1 LKRKNLSP
9 LRNLSSDFPASIVVF
24 LVALPLCLGIALA
37 SGAPLISGLI
47 AGIVGGIVVGFLSES
62 PLGVSGPAAGLAVIV
77 LTAIQELGSLPVFLA
92 AVVLSGVIQIILG
105 LLRAGFIGYFFPS
118 AVIKGMLAGIG
129 CIIILKQIPH
139 AVGYDKVYEGSL
151 SFIQED
157 NQNTLTEL
165 INMLQYISPGPL
177 LIAVVSLAILIIWER
192 PWIKNYR
199 WSKLIPG
206 PLVSAVTGALLVL
219 LFEQFPLL
227 QLKADQV
234 VQMPVISDF
243 SNYSRLITFPDFSAF
258 TRFDVLGVAFTIA
271 VIGSIET
278 LLCLEAAD
286 KLDPYK
292 RVTSTNRELLA
303 QGVGNCVSGLL
314 GGLPVTQVI
323 VRTSSNVQAEAKT
336 KTSAIFH
343 GVWLLLSL
351 LFFPYLL
358 NLIPLSGLAAILLV
372 VGFKLIKPQQIRNL
386 YKEGFDQIVPFTVTI
401 IALIFTDL
409 LIGVTLGLAVGLF
422 LILWENYRNPFYA
435 DPDIDHPEDGIRIQ
449 LAEDVSFLNK
459 AGLLQAFDHL
469 PDGLRVVIDASRTRQ
484 MHPDIHEI
492 IDDFLINAKTRNI
505 EVEYIKQNN
514 SGISDHRKHMYDI
527 SLEKSES
534 NRKEKEK

>member
-1 LKRKNLSP
+1 MKRKNLSP

-157 NQNTLTEL
+157 SQNTLSEL

-177 LIAVVSLAILIIWER
+177 LIAVVSLAILIIWES

-422 LILWENYRNPFYA
+422 LILWENYRHPFYA

-459 AGLLQAFDHL
+459 AGLLQALDHL

>member
-1 LKRKNLSP
+1 M
-9 LRNLSSDFPASIVVF
+9 
-24 LVALPLCLGIALA
+24 
-37 SGAPLISGLI
+37 
-47 AGIVGGIVVGFLSES
+47 
-62 PLGVSGPAAGLAVIV
+62 
-77 LTAIQELGSLPVFLA
+77 T
-92 AVVLSGVIQIILG
+92 
-105 LLRAGFIGYFFPS
+105 
-118 AVIKGMLAGIG
+118 
-129 CIIILKQIPH
+129 
-139 AVGYDKVYEGSL
+139 
-151 SFIQED
+151 
-157 NQNTLTEL
+157 
-165 INMLQYISPGPL
+165 
-177 LIAVVSLAILIIWER
+177 
-192 PWIKNYR
+192 
-199 WSKLIPG
+199 
-206 PLVSAVTGALLVL
+206 TGALLGI
-219 LFEQFPLL
+219 LFKQIPLL
-227 QLKADQV
+227 QLEAEQI

-336 KTSAIFH
+336 KTSAVFH
-343 GVWLLLSL
+343 GIWLLLSL
-351 LFFPYLL
+351 LFFPTIL
-358 NLIPLSGLAAILLV
+358 NLIPLSSLAAILLV
-372 VGFKLIKPQQIRNL
+372 VGFKLIKPQQIHNL
-386 YKEGFDQIVPFTVTI
+386 YKNGFDQIVPFAVTV

-422 LILWENYRNPFYA
+422 LILWENYRHPFYA

-459 AGLLQAFDHL
+459 AGLLQTLDHL

-492 IDDFLINAKTRNI
+492 INAFIINAETRNI
-505 EVEYIKQNN
+505 EVEYINMNK
-514 SGISDHRKHMYDI
+514 SGVSDHRKQMQDI

>member
-1 LKRKNLSP
+1 MKRKNLSP